1 MKNKK
6 HEIWDLSDAR
16 DKQKESQLWRG
27 TRGNRVPNTLK
38 LIRRNICQRSLLSA
52 QSNREVRVAR
62 SSIGRGN
69 TNREWQPIYF
79 ASWEKFATRKY
90 RSDCWQANFG
100 RICRGPYIFV
110 LSSPFIAASRSSR
123 LTFHCGKQLPHSC
136 AFYYFTNYC
145 SPRVPN
151 AVVPLRS
158 DFCHET
164 TAIVDWCPATIQ
176 DLKVQH

>member
-1 MKNKK
+1 M
-6 HEIWDLSDAR
+6 
-16 DKQKESQLWRG
+16 WRG
-27 TRGNRVPNTLK
+27 TRRNRTTNTLK

-100 RICRGPYIFV
+100 RICRGPSIFV
-110 LSSPFIAASRSSR
+110 LSSPFVAASRSSR

-136 AFYYFTNYC
+136 TFYYFTNYC
-145 SPRVPN
+145 SPRVLN

-164 TAIVDWCPATIQ
+164 TAMFDWCRTTIQ
-176 DLKVQH
+176 DLKVQVSSS